1 MPNQAVKKSASPT
14 SAMALFARNFLKY
27 PLMLGSV
34 IPSSPFLVNDML
46 AQVDWNRAQVIVE
59 FGPGVGTITREAL
72 KRMRRDAVLIVIELN
87 EDFVHYLRARVR
99 DPRLRVVHG
108 SAANVRLILEQQ
120 GFASADCIISGLP
133 YSLFPG
139 PLRQEI
145 VTESR
150 HALNA
155 EGSFL
160 VFQYN
165 RTLLPYLNSS
175 FSSVKQNFQLFN
187 ILPALIFHCTP

>member
-1 MPNQAVKKSASPT
+1 MPTQAVKQSALPT
-14 SAMALFARNFLKY
+14 SAIALFARNFLKY

-46 AQVDWNRAQVIVE
+46 AEVDWNRARVIVE

-72 KRMRRDAVLIVIELN
+72 KRMRRDTVLIVIELN
-87 EDFVHYLRARVR
+87 QDFVHYLRARVR

-108 SAANVRLILEQQ
+108 SAANVRFILEQQ

>member
-1 MPNQAVKKSASPT
+1 MPSHAVKNSASAKRPF
-14 SAMALFARNFLKY
+14 ALFARNFLKY
-27 PLMLGSV
+27 PSMLGSV
-34 IPSSPFLVNDML
+34 IPSSPFLVKDML
-46 AQVDWNRAQVIVE
+46 AQIDWNRAQVVVE

-72 KRMRRDAVLIVIELN
+72 KRMHRDAVLIVIELN
-87 EDFVHYLRARVR
+87 EDFVRYLRATIH

-108 SAANVRLILEQQ
+108 SAADVRLILAQQ
-120 GFASADCIISGLP
+120 GFVSADYILSSIPC
-133 YSLFPG
+133 SLMPG

-150 HALNA
+150 HALKP
-155 EGSFL
+155 EGSL
-160 VFQYN
+160 RLFQYN

-175 FSSVKQNFQLFN
+175 FGSVKQNFQLFN

>member
-1 MPNQAVKKSASPT
+1 MPTQAIKQSALPT

-46 AQVDWNRAQVIVE
+46 AEVDWNRARVIVE

-87 EDFVHYLRARVR
+87 QDFVHYLRATVR
-99 DPRLRVVHG
+99 DSRLRVVHG

-120 GFASADCIISGLP
+120 GFASADYIISGLP
-133 YSLFPG
+133 YSLFPDRCSKKSF
-139 PLRQEI
+139 PSL
-145 VTESR
+145 VTR
-150 HALNA
+150 
-155 EGSFL
+155 
-160 VFQYN
+160 
-165 RTLLPYLNSS
+165 
-175 FSSVKQNFQLFN
+175 
-187 ILPALIFHCTP
+187 